1 MKYYKSKT
9 AKFLAGKGFYPIV
22 ALCLLAV
29 GVATWSAVSSLSTTP
44 ETSSNQS
51 YTAQVSSYTVSENTE
66 EPAGNTVS
74 DVSDTR
80 VSSTQQSSVKQPASS
95 KPADTTKSKPVAEYF
110 VMPIEGNITKDFSL
124 TALQY
129 SATYSDMRIHN
140 GIDIQAKAGS
150 EIKSAGAGTVT
161 AVENDVLWGT
171 VIEID
176 HGNGIIGVYCGIE
189 NAAVKQNDTVH
200 AGTTLGTLGLIP
212 CESSDESHLH
222 IAFKNNDE
230 YVSPLEV
237 MNVAG

>member
-29 GVATWSAVSSLSTTP
+29 GVATWSAVSSLSTAP

-51 YTAQVSSYTVSENTE
+51 YTSQVSSYTVSEKTE

-74 DVSDTR
+74 NVSDSR
-80 VSSTQQSSVKQPASS
+80 VSSNQQSSAKQPASS
-95 KPADTTKSKPVAEYF
+95 ETVSSAPQKPVAQYF
-110 VMPIEGNITKDFSL
+110 VMPIEGNVAKDFSL

-140 GIDIQAKAGS
+140 GIDIAAAAGS

-176 HGNGIIGVYCGIE
+176 HGNGITGIYCGIE

-200 AGTTLGTLGLIP
+200 AGTTLGTLGIIP

-222 IAFKNNDE
+222 IAVKANDE

-237 MNVAG
+237 MGMAG